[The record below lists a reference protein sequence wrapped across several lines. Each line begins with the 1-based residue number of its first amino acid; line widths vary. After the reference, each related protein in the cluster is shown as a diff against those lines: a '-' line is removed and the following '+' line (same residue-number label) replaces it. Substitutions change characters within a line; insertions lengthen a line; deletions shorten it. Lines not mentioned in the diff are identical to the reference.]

1 VDQTVVPLGAS
12 TWIPRAVSC
21 SGAARSVMGGGAV
34 GDPDAGLGRRV
45 HHGQVEPVLLPRRVV
60 HHGLERAVPGPEEHA
75 KCVDEEEV
83 GRREVRR
90 DELRRDLSFTDPDEP
105 DDAEQEQDELVMTHR

>member
-1 VDQTVVPLGAS
+1 
-12 TWIPRAVSC
+12 
-21 SGAARSVMGGGAV
+21 MGGGAV